1 MAVTKSSRGLGR
13 TTKNFGLFN
22 FSFRWFRNDS
32 GGKFRFNAYNT
43 QPRFSVTSDSRSR
56 GIAESYEELKSPF
69 FSSLAQSHHC
79 LSMSLFVFYSLPL
92 SPSPSLNPFSLFLS
106 LPPSLTICLLYLS
119 DPLSQSFPV
128 IYIWCSLS
136 FQAGFEGDRR
146 DKILRT
152 YVRNAYSYHLS
163 EIFFTIVNEY
173 TDWERTVLHPINT
186 RDATIAALSDAQYVA
201 PLVHTGDMLSQPKT
215 PAADDLNKD
224 RRTKSFFY
232 VFDYQTR
239 DGDYP
244 QVSAQIH
251 TTMCIEQT
259 SRYLYII
266 IIEF

>member
-1 MAVTKSSRGLGR
+1 MRMIPYHVFLSRPILIPAGSPSRTRNLKVLFFPLSPIFTTVT
-13 TTKNFGLFN
+13 
-22 FSFRWFRNDS
+22 
-32 GGKFRFNAYNT
+32 
-43 QPRFSVTSDSRSR
+43 PC
-56 GIAESYEELKSPF
+56 
-69 FSSLAQSHHC
+69 HC
-79 LSMSLFVFYSLPL
+79 LALKISLYTSLFLFPSTFYSL
-92 SPSPSLNPFSLFLS
+92 FS
-106 LPPSLTICLLYLS
+106 ILYHS
-119 DPLSQSFPV
+119 DHLSQSISI
-128 IYIWCSLS
+128 IYIHDTLS
-136 FQAGFEGDRR
+136 FQAGFEGERR

-215 PAADDLNKD
+215 TATDDLNKD

-244 QVSAQIH
+244 QVSSRNYIVLK
-251 TTMCIEQT
+251 CEQT
-259 SRYLYII
+259 SQYHQYYIV
-266 IIEF
+266 

>member
-1 MAVTKSSRGLGR
+1 LSR

-22 FSFRWFRNDS
+22 FSFRCFRNDS

-43 QPRFSVTSDSRSR
+43 RPRFSVTSDSRSR
-56 GIAESYEELKSPF
+56 GITESYEKLKSPF
-69 FSSLAQSHHC
+69 FPSLTQF
-79 LSMSLFVFYSLPL
+79 LSVSLFVFYTVPL
-92 SPSPSLNPFSLFLS
+92 APSHSPSPLSLYPTLFLS
-106 LPPSLTICLLYLS
+106 PTLAIGLLHLS
-119 DPLSQSFPV
+119 ELLSQIPFRN
-128 IYIWCSLS
+128 IHLMLSLS

-201 PLVHTGDMLSQPKT
+201 PLVHTGDMLSQSKT

-244 QVSAQIH
+244 QVSARIH
-251 TTMCIEQT
+251 LIPTTYYCNV
-259 SRYLYII
+259 
-266 IIEF
+266 

>member
-1 MAVTKSSRGLGR
+1 MAETKSGRGLSR

-22 FSFRWFRNDS
+22 FSFRCFRNDS

-56 GIAESYEELKSPF
+56 GIAESYEKLKSPF
-69 FSSLAQSHHC
+69 FPLPRPVSLRVTVCLLYSS
-79 LSMSLFVFYSLPL
+79 
-92 SPSPSLNPFSLFLS
+92 SPSLSFTLPSPTSLSHSLS
-106 LPPSLTICLLYLS
+106 PTVTICLLYLS
-119 DPLSQSFPV
+119 DPLSQIPFCN
-128 IYIWCSLS
+128 IHLMLCLS

-146 DKILRT
+146 DKTLRT

-215 PAADDLNKD
+215 PAADDLNKE

-244 QVSAQIH
+244 QVSVWIH
-251 TTMCIEQT
+251 IIP
-259 SRYLYII
+259 RYRI
-266 IIEF
+266 